1 MKKNLFYLFA
11 LICSMSLFT
20 ACSDD
25 DDDTWQQIPQ
35 TELSGD
41 KADLTVNGV
50 KSTSGSVQMSVKNE
64 SEGILTLKNVIP
76 GYENVPVNVEL
87 QKQSG
92 DSFIFAGTAKLNTA
106 PAITKEAAS
115 VPAIMTVEVSG
126 IVYLDG
132 SIKVDMKASGLGLYV
147 GTYNGE
153 KLALKYGGSVMIG
166 KTAVLSAVDG
176 SNMELVLQGVVPG
189 EDQVKIS
196 NVQPDASGSF
206 SGEATTAANNTVKYS
221 GSFSAA
227 TGVLSLEL
235 NATLA
240 NTSDWAKTYELASYS
255 TVEGFECMGMTLANY
270 PVAGALYSTWKVN
283 VMEEGVV
290 TEKPEEYVDLMTGLF
305 RCLGGALLPQ
315 TLHGV
320 TLSADGNITAD
331 YVAKPNIVFEASW
344 MMGVIM
350 SGAFPTQNTIKDLV
364 AESGWTT
371 SPKNL
376 AYWFPKDG
384 KIYVKLD
391 IASILATV
399 GGENMGN
406 LSGIIE
412 QVLNGQPAMI
422 KELLKT
428 VGFDLDKVSDAS
440 FEHLLGMVKNGFPMV
455 PVSKDGHTYLYL
467 DKDVFDTLFK
477 INNTGDVDAWGDPV
491 YASDFIY
498 IWDALAASGILP
510 EEAKAAGIFVQ
521 LIGNYWNLSAQT
533 SEFNLGLDLIAK

>member
-1 MKKNLFYLFA
+1 MGNLLTKQVLSMKKNLFYLFA

-106 PAITKEAAS
+106 PAITKETAS

-126 IVYLDG
+126 TVYLDG

-153 KLALKYGGSVMIG
+153 KLALKYGGSVMVG

-240 NTSDWAKTYELASYS
+240 NTSDWAKTYELAPYS

-270 PVAGALYSTWKVN
+270 PVAGALYSTWKAN

-331 YVAKPNIVFEASW
+331 YVAKPNIRF
-344 MMGVIM
+344 
-350 SGAFPTQNTIKDLV
+350 
-364 AESGWTT
+364 
-371 SPKNL
+371 
-376 AYWFPKDG
+376 
-384 KIYVKLD
+384 
-391 IASILATV
+391 
-399 GGENMGN
+399 
-406 LSGIIE
+406 
-412 QVLNGQPAMI
+412 
-422 KELLKT
+422 
-428 VGFDLDKVSDAS
+428 
-440 FEHLLGMVKNGFPMV
+440 
-455 PVSKDGHTYLYL
+455 
-467 DKDVFDTLFK
+467 
-477 INNTGDVDAWGDPV
+477 
-491 YASDFIY
+491 
-498 IWDALAASGILP
+498 
-510 EEAKAAGIFVQ
+510 
-521 LIGNYWNLSAQT
+521 
-533 SEFNLGLDLIAK
+533 

>member
-240 NTSDWAKTYELASYS
+240 NTSDWAKTYDCSS
-255 TVEGFECMGMTLANY
+255 
-270 PVAGALYSTWKVN
+270 
-283 VMEEGVV
+283 
-290 TEKPEEYVDLMTGLF
+290 
-305 RCLGGALLPQ
+305 
-315 TLHGV
+315 
-320 TLSADGNITAD
+320 
-331 YVAKPNIVFEASW
+331 
-344 MMGVIM
+344 
-350 SGAFPTQNTIKDLV
+350 
-364 AESGWTT
+364 
-371 SPKNL
+371 
-376 AYWFPKDG
+376 
-384 KIYVKLD
+384 
-391 IASILATV
+391 
-399 GGENMGN
+399 
-406 LSGIIE
+406 
-412 QVLNGQPAMI
+412 
-422 KELLKT
+422 
-428 VGFDLDKVSDAS
+428 
-440 FEHLLGMVKNGFPMV
+440 
-455 PVSKDGHTYLYL
+455 
-467 DKDVFDTLFK
+467 
-477 INNTGDVDAWGDPV
+477 
-491 YASDFIY
+491 
-498 IWDALAASGILP
+498 
-510 EEAKAAGIFVQ
+510 
-521 LIGNYWNLSAQT
+521 
-533 SEFNLGLDLIAK
+533 

>member
-25 DDDTWQQIPQ
+25 DDNTWQQIPQ
-35 TELSGD
+35 TEISGD
-41 KADLTVNGV
+41 KADLTINGV
-50 KSTSGSVQMSVKNE
+50 ESTSGSVQMSVKNE
-64 SEGILTLKNVIP
+64 SEGVLTLKNVIP

-87 QKQSG
+87 QKQAD

-106 PAITKEAAS
+106 PVITKEVAS
-115 VPAIMTVEVSG
+115 APAIMTIEVSG
-126 IVYLDG
+126 TIYLDG

-147 GTYNGE
+147 GAYSGE
-153 KLALKYGGSVMIG
+153 KLSLKYSGSAMIG
-166 KTAVLSAVDG
+166 KTVVLSVVDG

-206 SGEATTAANNTVKYS
+206 SGETTTAANNTIKYS
-221 GSFSAA
+221 GSLSAA
-227 TGVLSLEL
+227 TGVLSLEV

-240 NTSDWAKTYELASYS
+240 NVSEWAKTYELAPYS
-255 TVEGFECMGMTLANY
+255 AVDAFETMGMALVNY
-270 PVAGALYSTWKVN
+270 PTAGALYSTWKAN
-283 VMEEGVV
+283 VMKDGAV
-290 TEKPEEYVDLMTGLF
+290 TEDPEEYVDVMTGLF

-315 TLHGV
+315 ALHSI

-331 YVAKPNIVFEASW
+331 YVAKPTIVFDANW
-344 MMGVIM
+344 MMGVFFTG
-350 SGAFPTQNTIKDLV
+350 SFPTQSTIADLV
-364 AESGWTT
+364 ATSGWTT

-376 AYWFPKDG
+376 AYWFLKDN

-391 IASILATV
+391 IASILATA

-406 LSGIIE
+406 ISGIIE
-412 QVLNGQPAMI
+412 QVLNGQPAVI

-428 VGFDLDKVSDAS
+428 IGFDLDKVSDAS
-440 FEHLLGMVKNGFPMV
+440 IEHLLGMVKNGFPMV

-467 DKDVFDTLFK
+467 DKDVFDPLFK
-477 INNTGDVDAWGDPV
+477 MTDTGEVDDWGGPV
-491 YASDFIY
+491 YASDLTY
-498 IWDALAASGILP
+498 IWNALAASGILP
-510 EEAKAAGIFVQ
+510 AEAQAAGVFVQ
-521 LIGNYWNLSAQT
+521 MIGNYWNLSALT
-533 SEFNLGLDLIAK
+533 SEFNLGLDLIVK